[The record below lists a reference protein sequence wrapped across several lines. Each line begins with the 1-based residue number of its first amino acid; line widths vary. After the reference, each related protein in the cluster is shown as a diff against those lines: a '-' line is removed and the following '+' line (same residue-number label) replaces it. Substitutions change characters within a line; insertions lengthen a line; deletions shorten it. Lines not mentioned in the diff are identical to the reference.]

1 MPPAPVVLP
10 SLWIFADVRAGVAMI
25 AAENRAAGYGRLL
38 TSETGGDQ
46 ALLEVLNYEAEQAR
60 TKYEDEGNPYYA
72 TARLWDDGILDPLET
87 RDALALGIAA
97 ALNAPIPPTTFGVF
111 RM

>member
-60 TKYEDEGNPYYA
+60 TKYEDDVHQLAGKMHVSEYTLGA
-72 TARLWDDGILDPLET
+72 SVLGCGI
-87 RDALALGIAA
+87 ALAV
-97 ALNAPIPPTTFGVF
+97 PTP
-111 RM
+111 